1 MPRRSKRQPENHER
15 WLVSYADFVTL
26 LFAFFV
32 VMFATS
38 RVDSQRMRQISEF
51 YSAFLA
57 RDAELVQHLLAKLA
71 EQDQTQEAAASTP
84 DARRVLTMAELTPIK
99 EQVQQRLASLLEA
112 EKIGLSLTPRG
123 LIISL
128 RESGFFP
135 PGQAAFL
142 PGTADL
148 LAEVGAVI
156 AELPNQPVRMEGH
169 TDNTPIR
176 TPRFPSNWELSA
188 ARAIAVLD
196 LMVERFDID
205 PRRVSV
211 AGYGERRPI
220 ADNATPEGR
229 AKNRRVDIAILSQS
243 AAEMAPKQRLDNLDE
258 PGGVPGPAARNQP
271 RTPRLRL
278 GSAAGQPGEWFS
290 YTVWPLPP
298 ITRLR
303 GCHAGRAAPCQG
315 GGTHAAGKLTFYD
328 LRHQPSPL
336 LRTAPLPIH
345 RHRAGLLDRRPP
357 SRCGRSRAL
366 VSSLFS

>member
-1 MPRRSKRQPENHER
+1 MPRKSKKQPEKHER

-38 RVDSQRMRQISEF
+38 RVDSKRMQQISEF

-57 RDAELVQHLLAKLA
+57 KDTELVQQLLIQLA
-71 EQDQTQEAAASTP
+71 EDQKAEEAAANAP
-84 DARRVLTMAELTPIK
+84 DARRVLTMAELMPIK

-135 PGQAAFL
+135 PGQATFL

-148 LAEVGAVI
+148 LTEVGAVI

-169 TDNTPIR
+169 TDNTPIQ
-176 TPRFPSNWELSA
+176 TMRFPSNWELST

-196 LMVERFDID
+196 LMVDRFDID

-220 ADNATPEGR
+220 SENDTPQGR

-243 AAEMAPKQRLDNLDE
+243 AAEMAPKQRVDAPEMPNL
-258 PGGVPGPAARNQP
+258 PQA
-271 RTPRLRL
+271 
-278 GSAAGQPGEWFS
+278 
-290 YTVWPLPP
+290 
-298 ITRLR
+298 
-303 GCHAGRAAPCQG
+303 AAPKETG
-315 GGTHAAGKLTFYD
+315 
-328 LRHQPSPL
+328 
-336 LRTAPLPIH
+336 AP
-345 RHRAGLLDRRPP
+345 GD
-357 SRCGRSRAL
+357 
-366 VSSLFS
+366 

>member
-1 MPRRSKRQPENHER
+1 MRRKNKKQPENHER

-38 RVDSQRMRQISEF
+38 HVDAKRMQQISEF

-57 RDAELVQHLLAKLA
+57 KDTELVEQLLIQLA
-71 EQDQTQEAAASTP
+71 ENQKAEEAAANAP
-84 DARRVLTMAELTPIK
+84 DARRVLTMAELMPIK
-99 EQVQQRLASLLEA
+99 EQVQKRLAPLLEA
-112 EKIGLSLTPRG
+112 DKIGLSLTPRG

-135 PGQAAFL
+135 PGQATFL

-148 LAEVGAVI
+148 LTEVGAVI

-169 TDNTPIR
+169 TDNTPIQ
-176 TPRFPSNWELSA
+176 TLVFPSNWELST

-196 LMVERFDID
+196 LMVDRFDID

-220 ADNATPEGR
+220 SENDTPQGR

-243 AAEMAPKQRLDNLDE
+243 AAEMAPKQRVETPE
-258 PGGVPGPAARNQP
+258 PASLPQAVAPKPVTSPSAPPA
-271 RTPRLRL
+271 
-278 GSAAGQPGEWFS
+278 
-290 YTVWPLPP
+290 
-298 ITRLR
+298 
-303 GCHAGRAAPCQG
+303 
-315 GGTHAAGKLTFYD
+315 
-328 LRHQPSPL
+328 
-336 LRTAPLPIH
+336 
-345 RHRAGLLDRRPP
+345 
-357 SRCGRSRAL
+357 
-366 VSSLFS
+366 